1 MIIDYQSMKFIEKI
15 PEGVKVE
22 KHTISEEDYTLVL
35 PLYGVLL
42 NELEL
47 REKIQVAKQHDKDS
61 SEKIHVMCELT
72 KIPATLQRWRGAWKI
87 HAFNKT
93 LSAEGESPQQC
104 IKRFKELLCKS
115 S

>member
-1 MIIDYQSMKFIEKI
+1 MIIDYQTMKFIEKI
-15 PEGVKVE
+15 PEGARVE
-22 KHTISEEDYTLVL
+22 KHTNYTLVL
-35 PLYGVLL
+35 PPYGVLL

-47 REKIQVAKQHDKDS
+47 REKIQVAKCNATDKDS

-72 KIPATLQRWRGAWKI
+72 KIPATLHRNRDGWKI